1 MTVMQKGKQNTV
13 KVVIYRFK
21 GKKNIVVNTVDGFQ
35 GQEKD
40 IIIVSCVRQNVN
52 KNIGF
57 MDTTQRLNVA
67 LTRARECLYVCGHLN
82 TLRFSD
88 AWKSL
93 IQDAVARQVVSSVS
107 SLYQVDLLYEIL
119 QRPSD

>member
-1 MTVMQKGKQNTV
+1 MQKGKQSTV
-13 KVVIYRFK
+13 TVVIYRIK
-21 GKKNIVVNTVDGFQ
+21 GKTNIVVNTVDGFQ

-57 MDTTQRLNVA
+57 MQTTQRLNVA

-82 TLRFSD
+82 TLRFAD
-88 AWKSL
+88 AWKAL
-93 IQDAVARQVVSSVS
+93 IQDAVARQVVCSAS
-107 SLYQVDLLYEIL
+107 SLYPVDLLYDIIL
-119 QRPSD
+119 RV